1 MDDTGIKF
9 SLERSAWSDDYKVIS
24 VTQWRWSSFSTI
36 VDDINENKDS
46 TKSGN
51 ELNIA
56 SKDYFNSEQIKNL
69 KK

>member
-1 MDDTGIKF
+1 M
-9 SLERSAWSDDYKVIS
+9 
-24 VTQWRWSSFSTI
+24 SFSTI